1 MADKHTKTCSTSFFI
16 SSVQLFGHVRLF
28 VTPFLLSR
36 KCKWATVRST
46 SNLLGRLESKRQK
59 AVAAGE
65 DVRHGGPRAPSGSGK
80 CAATVEMFSGSPKV
94 KCRITLRPGIPLLY
108 VYLEELNQA
117 LGQTGVHH
125 ADSSQM
131 AEATQVSAR

>member
-1 MADKHTKTCSTSFFI
+1 MADKHTKTYSTSFFS

-28 VTPFLLSR
+28 ATPFLLSR

-46 SNLLGRLESKRQK
+46 SNLLGLESKRQK

-80 CAATVEMFSGSPKV
+80 CSATVEMFSGSPKV
-94 KCRITLRPGIPLLY
+94 KCRITLRPGIPLLH
-108 VYLEELNQA
+108 VYLEELNHA

-125 ADSSQM
+125 TDSSQM
-131 AEATQVSAR
+131 AEATQVSGR